1 MAGERAPRTRGPM
14 RCGWRVVAR
23 RADVERE
30 RLAVVSETERPD
42 VLADV
47 DVGDTH
53 DAPRVGEPDSARLDP
68 PAVPP
73 ERPLPAPPDA
83 PQADPADLLRDDDS
97 G

>member
-1 MAGERAPRTRGPM
+1 M
-14 RCGWRVVAR
+14 
-23 RADVERE
+23 
-30 RLAVVSETERPD
+30 ERPD

-53 DAPRVGEPDSARLDP
+53 DAPRVGEPAGARLDP

-83 PQADPADLLRDDDS
+83 PQADPADLLREEDS